1 MLRLNIAC
9 RYVLVAA
16 AGVLAL
22 VAAAALV
29 AADHGKVVDGV
40 AIYFGVVPSEVIV
53 GHPKGHEE
61 RAMHGGAPGTA
72 HRHHVVVALFDEA
85 TGRRVENAK
94 VSASVT
100 EPGRAS
106 QDKALDPMTIAGTL
120 TYGNYFTMSG
130 RGPYRIRVSATL
142 PGFTR
147 PYVADFDYRHTPP

>member
-1 MLRLNIAC
+1 MRFYVAC
-9 RYVLVAA
+9 RYVVAAA
-16 AGVLAL
+16 AGVFALA
-22 VAAAALV
+22 AAAALI

-40 AIYFGVVPSEVIV
+40 AVYFGVVPSEVIT
-53 GHPKGHEE
+53 GHPQAHEE
-61 RAMHGGAPGTA
+61 RAMHGGAPTAA

-94 VSASVT
+94 VKASVT
-100 EPGRAS
+100 EAGRAS
-106 QDKALDPMTIAGTL
+106 QGKALDPMTIAGTL

-142 PGFTR
+142 PGSTR